1 MNNILDQTT
10 RIFDRLESF
19 WRKDATRRAVA
30 VALVLIFLLA
40 LVAIELNRQGLLPA
54 SLRFKKPLNHYMAIN
69 LAFTLVLILEV
80 IALIFTLHC
89 SVSRALGKQFE
100 ILALIFLRSSFKE
113 LAILPE
119 PITVAGHMDV
129 LWRIIADGGGAIA
142 VFGLLGL
149 YSAALRRKDE
159 TLKSGA
165 SLDMFVAAKK
175 AVALFI
181 LIIFFGMGLYNGW
194 LLVTGRKVFEF
205 FQHFYTVLIFTD
217 ILLVLVSQYFLPEFR
232 AVFRNSGYA
241 LCTLLIRLAVTAPPF
256 YNVLIG
262 VSSAILAVLLTFIY
276 NKFYILSASPRI
288 RA

>member
-1 MNNILDQTT
+1 MNSILEQTT
-10 RIFDRLESF
+10 RIFDRLNRF
-19 WRKDATRRAVA
+19 FGRDTTRRAVA
-30 VALVLIFLLA
+30 VTLVLIFLLA
-40 LVAIELNRQGLLPA
+40 LVTIELNRQGLLPDF
-54 SLRFKKPLNHYMAIN
+54 LGFETPINHYMAIN
-69 LAFTLVLILEV
+69 LAFTLMLVLEG

-129 LWRIIADGGGAIA
+129 LWRISANGVGAIA

-181 LIIFFGMGLYNGW
+181 LIIFCGMGLCNAW

-205 FQHFYTVLIFTD
+205 FQYFYTVLIFSD
-217 ILLVLVSQYFLPEFR
+217 ILLVLISQYFLPQFR

-262 VSSAILAVLLTFIY
+262 VGSAILAVLLTFIY
-276 NKFYILSASPRI
+276 NKFYVLPAPPPR
-288 RA
+288 